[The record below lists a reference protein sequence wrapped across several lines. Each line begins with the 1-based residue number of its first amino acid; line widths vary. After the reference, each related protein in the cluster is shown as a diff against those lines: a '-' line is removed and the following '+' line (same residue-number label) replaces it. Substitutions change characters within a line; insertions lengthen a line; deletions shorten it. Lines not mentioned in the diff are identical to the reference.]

1 MSSLRYE
8 LAIAVPEHDEAVA
21 LVWLCF
27 GLWSMNQLTT
37 AIQHLVKSEDPAH
50 AECWYRACTNLIN
63 PAQRADAIQ
72 VEEAVIQRKREVL
85 IQGFGRAKGL
95 LDAALEWREPR
106 IGKNN
111 EDALGAI
118 RGALW
123 RHVMAYSGWEL
134 LAKSVLWDVKAARS
148 AIHPAFDMLLDSD
161 NRLQPPHA
169 NRAEAPEK
177 LIQWLKDDAA
187 KERWLP
193 DFLGL
198 NMRLSAF
205 PRWLVNESHTLS
217 EQQVLAAMR
226 HIVAHG
232 ALSPTKAVQWGLQG
246 LYDQGP
252 NRLKL
257 LTCRL
262 MAELTETL

>member
-1 MSSLRYE
+1 
-8 LAIAVPEHDEAVA
+8 
-21 LVWLCF
+21 
-27 GLWSMNQLTT
+27 MNQLTT
-37 AIQHLVKSEDPAH
+37 AIQHLAKSEDPSH
-50 AECWYRACTNLIN
+50 AERWYRACNNLIN
-63 PAQRADAIQ
+63 QDQHSDASHC
-72 VEEAVIQRKREVL
+72 EEAVIQRKREVL

-106 IGKNN
+106 IGKN
-111 EDALGAI
+111 DKDVLAAV

-123 RHVMAYSGWEL
+123 GYVMAYSGWEL
-134 LAKSVLWDVKAARS
+134 LAKSVLWDGKAVRS
-148 AIHPAFDMLLDSD
+148 AIHPAFDKLFDSE

-169 NRAEAPEK
+169 NRAQAPAK
-177 LIQWLKDDAA
+177 LVQWLKDDAA
-187 KERWLP
+187 KERCLP
-193 DFLGL
+193 TFLGL
-198 NMRLSAF
+198 NKQLSSF
-205 PRWLVNESHTLS
+205 PRWLVNENHTLT

-232 ALSPTKAVQWGLQG
+232 ALSPTKAVQWGLEG
-246 LYDQGP
+246 LYDRGP

>member
-1 MSSLRYE
+1 
-8 LAIAVPEHDEAVA
+8 
-21 LVWLCF
+21 
-27 GLWSMNQLTT
+27 MNQLTR
-37 AIQHLVKSEDPAH
+37 AIQHLVDSDDPAN
-50 AECWYRACTNLIN
+50 AERWYRACANLIN
-63 PAQRADAIQ
+63 PDQRADPSQ

-106 IGKNN
+106 ISKNG
-111 EDALGAI
+111 EDALAAV

-123 RHVMAYSGWEL
+123 RYVMAYSAWEL
-134 LAKSVLWDVKAARS
+134 LAKSVLWDGKAVRS
-148 AIHPAFDMLLDSD
+148 AIHPAFDKLFDSE

-169 NRAEAPEK
+169 NRAQAPAK
-177 LIQWLKDDAA
+177 LVQWLKDDAA
-187 KERWLP
+187 KERCLP
-193 DFLGL
+193 TFLGL
-198 NMRLSAF
+198 NKRLSAF
-205 PRWLVNESHTLS
+205 PRWLVNENHTLT

-232 ALSPTKAVQWGLQG
+232 ALSPTKAVQWALEG

-262 MAELTETL
+262 MAGLTETL